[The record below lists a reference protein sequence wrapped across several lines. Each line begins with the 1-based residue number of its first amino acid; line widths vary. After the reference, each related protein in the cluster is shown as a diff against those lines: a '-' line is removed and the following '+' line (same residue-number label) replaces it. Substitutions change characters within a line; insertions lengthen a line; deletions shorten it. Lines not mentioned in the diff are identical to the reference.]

1 MPTDS
6 NPETNGGRE
15 GDYNN
20 GKNTEEFIKSLN
32 ISHFGGYSDWRMPT
46 SEELISIVNFELYHP
61 AINDRFFSN
70 AMSDFYWS
78 STTSAYNT
86 GIAWGV
92 YFHYGDDYN
101 DIKVISEKE
110 FTKVLIPP
118 LRGQYC

>member
-1 MPTDS
+1 VGIQI
-6 NPETNGGRE
+6 GG
-15 GDYNN
+15 
-20 GKNTEEFIKSLN
+20 
-32 ISHFGGYSDWRMPT
+32 MPT
-46 SEELISIVNFELYHP
+46 SEELRSIVNFESYLP

-110 FTKVLIPP
+110 FTKVLIPLSHSQKKFSICLP
-118 LRGQYC
+118 LSNSIIVRRSLLG